1 MKKQTRKYLII
12 AGIVFSL
19 LFLTSCT
26 KSGGTVEY
34 IPIQGWTGI
43 LDILVWPMAALM
55 YGVGKTVAFGNYGVV
70 IILTTIIVRSLAWP
84 IYAKTN
90 DMSLKMQLM
99 GPEQA
104 KLEEKYAGKTDQES
118 TQRKQMELMQLYKK
132 HGVGFGGGLL
142 RLIQFHIFIAFYETL
157 QRVPVTRNGGFKFDF
172 GFLKGNFF
180 GLDLFQGRL
189 NLEGNVISDYQTWG
203 IIILAAIVGIT
214 QIFSQI
220 LMQKRQKKAKEE
232 SQSNIPA
239 YRQPK
244 QTDMQKQT
252 EMTMKFMMYGMSAM
266 MVFFVYRSTAALGLY
281 WLVGNLYTTLQ
292 GYIGHIRSKTRMD
305 KLKAKM

>member
-1 MKKQTRKYLII
+1 MKKQTRKYLVI

-26 KSGGTVEY
+26 KSGGVVEY
-34 IPIQGWTGI
+34 QPIQGWTGI

-55 YGVGKTVAFGNYGVV
+55 YGIGKTVAFSNYGIV
-70 IILTTIIVRSLAWP
+70 IIITTIIVRTLAWP

-104 KLEEKYAGKTDQES
+104 KLEAKYAGKTDQES
-118 TQRKQMELMQLYKK
+118 MQRKQMELMQLYKK
-132 HGVGFGGGLL
+132 HGVGFAGCLL
-142 RLIQFHIFIAFYETL
+142 PLIQFPIFIAFYETL
-157 QRVPVTRNGGFKFDF
+157 QRVPVTRNGGYTFDF

-189 NLEGNVISDYQTWG
+189 DLDGNVISSFQTWG
-203 IIILAAIVGIT
+203 IIVLAAVVGIT
-214 QIFSQI
+214 QIVSQI

-232 SQSNIPA
+232 SQSSVPA
-239 YRQPK
+239 YRQP
-244 QTDMQKQT
+244 QPTDMQRQT
-252 EMTMKFMMYGMSAM
+252 EMTMKFMMYGMTAM

-292 GYIGHIRSKTRMD
+292 GYIGHKRSKSRMD
-305 KLKAKM
+305 TLKAKM